1 MKWTIRNVEP
11 EAIEMIAIMAEKSGW
26 KYGALISDAIA
37 VWYDALPYE
46 DEVDDEP
53 LQAA

>member
-11 EAIEMIAIMAEKSGW
+11 GAIDMIAVMAEKSGW
-26 KYGALISDAIA
+26 TYGALISDAIA